1 MNRVISE
8 KIRFRNATLWSLTIR
23 MAEMFLPYLMPSITK
38 TPVILGTSTSAV
50 PYGEIDL
57 HRVWVRYIG
66 EVTGGAS
73 PSPTVDVAVD
83 L

>member
-23 MAEMFLPYLMPSITK
+23 MAEMFLPYLTLSITK

-50 PYGEIDL
+50 PYGERDSL
-57 HRVWVRYIG
+57 RVWMRYIG
-66 EVTGGAS
+66 EVAGCRKRH
-73 PSPTVDVAVD
+73 P
-83 L
+83 LQ